1 MKKKSAMALAEYE
14 KRPWL
19 KWYAEGV
26 PSDVEIP
33 EKSVPEMIDEA
44 VKKWGNKPA
53 IVFYGKKMKH
63 KEIRELS
70 LRFATALHDLGVRKG
85 DKVAILL
92 PNCPQYIIAY
102 LGILRLGAVASPMS
116 PLYSPREIKHQ
127 VNDSG
132 SRVIVCL
139 DLLYENLEKVWEEP
153 IPRASGLQHCIIT
166 SIDEYLPT
174 MGRFFSRAKGKS
186 LSMEIRQRPGILMFQ
201 DLIKKYP
208 PNPPKVEI
216 NPKEDVAAL
225 PYTGGTTG
233 VPKGAMITHYN
244 IAAIQEEMY
253 RFFPDMY
260 RSEEEC
266 TIALLPFY
274 HIYGQSVIMLT
285 GAIRGGLGVLFA
297 KPDLEEIITA
307 MEKYN
312 VTLFYGV
319 PTLYKYFL
327 DVKRARRFNWKR
339 LKYIFCGADTLHK
352 EVREDWM
359 RFMDKEIR
367 EGYGLTETTAVTHTN
382 PPRRNKPGSFGVPL
396 PNTHVAIIDS
406 ETEEF
411 LPPGK
416 EGELVVSAPQVMKG
430 YWHKPEANKMSFLKA
445 GGRVWFKTGDI
456 SRMDEDGYFYFVER
470 TKDMIKYKG
479 YSVFAHEIEEVL
491 YDHPKIKEAAVIGV
505 PDPEVGE
512 RVKAIVVPETDYR
525 GKLTE
530 EEITEW
536 CEKNLAHYK
545 VPKIVEFRGEIPKTD
560 AFKIDH
566 KKLRQELFL
575 IKE

>member
-1 MKKKSAMALAEYE
+1 MKKSKSNLALAEYE
-14 KRPWL
+14 RRPWL
-19 KWYAEGV
+19 KWYAKGV
-26 PSDVEIP
+26 PADVEIP
-33 EKSVPEMIDEA
+33 ERSIPDMIDEA
-44 VKKWGNKPA
+44 VTKWGNKTA
-53 IVFYGKKMKH
+53 IVFYGEKMKH
-63 KEIRELS
+63 KEIHELS
-70 LRFATALHDLGVRKG
+70 LRFATALHDLGVKKG
-85 DKVAILL
+85 DRVAILL

-102 LGILRLGAVASPMS
+102 FGILRLGAVASPMS

-127 VNDSG
+127 VNDSE
-132 SRVIVCL
+132 SKNIVCL
-139 DLLYENLEKVWEEP
+139 DLLYENVEKVWKET
-153 IPRASGLQHCIIT
+153 GLQHAIIT
-166 SIDEYLPT
+166 SIEEYLPR
-174 MGRFFSRAKGKS
+174 MGRFFSRTRGGT
-186 LSMEIRQRPGILMFQ
+186 LSVETRQRPEILLFQ

-208 PNPPKVEI
+208 PKPPKVEI
-216 NPKEDVAAL
+216 NPKEDLAAL

-233 VPKGAMITHYN
+233 VPKGAMLTHYN

-260 RSEEEC
+260 RAEEER

-274 HIYGQSVIMLT
+274 HIYGQAVIMLT
-285 GAIRGGLGVLFA
+285 GRIRGGLGILFA
-297 KPDLEEIITA
+297 KPDLEDIIAA
-307 MEKYN
+307 MEKYD

-319 PTLYKYFL
+319 PTLYKYLL
-327 DVKRARRFNWKR
+327 DVKRARRFSWKR

-359 RFMDKEIR
+359 RFIGKEIR

-382 PPRRNKPGSFGVPL
+382 PPDRNKPGSFGVPL
-396 PNTHVAIIDS
+396 PNTHVAIIDPD
-406 ETEEF
+406 TQEF
-411 LPPGK
+411 LPPGE
-416 EGELVVSAPQVMKG
+416 EGELVTSAPQVMKG
-430 YWHKPEANKMSFLKA
+430 YWKKPKANKESFMKA

-456 SRMDEDGYFYFVER
+456 ARMDEEGYFYFVER

-491 YDHPKIKEAAVIGV
+491 YNHPKVKEAAVIGV
-505 PDPEVGE
+505 PDPDVGE
-512 RVKAIVVPETDYR
+512 RVKAIVVPDTDYR

-530 EEITEW
+530 EEVTEW

-566 KKLRQELFL
+566 KKLRTELFL
-575 IKE
+575 VKEE